1 MRLLVHTAYTVSYS
15 VLYMS
20 NVDFISASAKYC
32 ANSCIFGQYFK
43 IHVTNMN
50 NTDEYFFFLLFEK
63 HQYLSVHVNDWPFW
77 INGCTK
83 VLLIVRLCANCIV
96 SNSQWIVILCNWFFI
111 GVNDRPLREIESIFV
126 VFVCPKVQLFIRWC
140 YWMLIYMQIA
150 FLKVYLLSLI
160 DRRCNCS
167 SVDAKKNLG
176 PRRGIGTMRGLYSS
190 D

>member
-1 MRLLVHTAYTVSYS
+1 M
-15 VLYMS
+15 
-20 NVDFISASAKYC
+20 NIFFYC
-32 ANSCIFGQYFK
+32 SKN
-43 IHVTNMN
+43 TN
-50 NTDEYFFFLLFEK
+50 
-63 HQYLSVHVNDWPFW
+63 
-77 INGCTK
+77 
-83 VLLIVRLCANCIV
+83 IV
-96 SNSQWIVILCNWFFI
+96 SSRQWLTILNKRLYEGAIDCASLCKLYCVSNTQWIVILCNWFFI